1 MIDKYFEK
9 RFRVGTCYM
18 GLIEIIEKGHGD
30 LTKDIIDLFDM
41 LNLYDNEIRNIEVE
55 ESIYESAVVGRKYYL
70 NHQMNK
76 EANNCRM
83 IKEYISKLVGR
94 V

>member
-1 MIDKYFEK
+1 MS
-9 RFRVGTCYM
+9 
-18 GLIEIIEKGHGD
+18 LIEIIEKGRGD
-30 LTKDIIDLFDM
+30 LTKDIIELFEM
-41 LNLYDNEIRNIEVE
+41 LNLYDNKIRNIEVE

-70 NHQMNK
+70 NHQMNI

-83 IKEYISKLVGR
+83 IKEYISVIVGR